1 MFAKNLGG
9 ADRERR
15 IEKNRGGRH
24 LAALHQVDQI
34 DDQFLGALHRKG
46 RNQQR
51 ALAAAASRTSAD
63 KRARRASA
71 VIGARSL
78 SP

>member
-1 MFAKNLGG
+1 MLAKDFGG

-15 IEKNRGGRH
+15 IEKDRGGRH

-34 DDQFLGALHRKG
+34 DDQFLGALHREG

-51 ALAAAASRTSAD
+51 ALAAAASRTSAAS
-63 KRARRASA
+63 RARRASA
-71 VIGARSL
+71 VIGGRSR